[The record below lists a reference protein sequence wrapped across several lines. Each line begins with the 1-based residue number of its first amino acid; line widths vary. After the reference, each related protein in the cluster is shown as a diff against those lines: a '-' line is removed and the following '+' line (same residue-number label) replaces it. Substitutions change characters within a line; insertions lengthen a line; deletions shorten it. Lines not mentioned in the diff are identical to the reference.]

1 MVTERET
8 GVEECVAQAWAFL
21 AQSDEEFASGD
32 TRQGAEKLYGAASQ
46 VVIAAAKQRGWQHR
60 SHRANKNTVTRLSD
74 EYGDPFIAAGFITA
88 EKFHVHFFHEN
99 MEDYEIGCR
108 STSRSSLLGADD
120 GLDRGIR
127 GGGIAGMCRFFSS
140 RFW

>member
-1 MVTERET
+1 MITERET

-21 AQSDEEFASGD
+21 AQSDAEFASGD

-60 SHRANKNTVTRLSD
+60 SHRASKNAVTRLSD
-74 EYGDPFIAAGFITA
+74 EYGDPFIAAGFGIA

-99 MEDYEIGCR
+99 LEDYEIA
-108 STSRSSLLGADD
+108 ADRPIVHRYLERMTALIEEYEV
-120 GLDRGIR
+120 GE
-127 GGGIAGMCRFFSS
+127 
-140 RFW
+140 

>member
-32 TRQGAEKLYGAASQ
+32 TRQGAEKLYGASSQ

-60 SHRANKNTVTRLSD
+60 SHRANKNAVTRLSD
-74 EYGDPFIAAGFITA
+74 EYGDPFIAAGFGIA

-99 MEDYEIGCR
+99 MEDYE
-108 STSRSSLLGADD
+108 LVADRPLVHRYVERMTALIEEYEV
-120 GLDRGIR
+120 GE
-127 GGGIAGMCRFFSS
+127 
-140 RFW
+140 

>member
-1 MVTERET
+1 MITERET

-46 VVIAAAKQRGWQHR
+46 VVIAAAKQRGWQYR
-60 SHRANKNTVTRLSD
+60 SHRANKNTVTRLSY

-99 MEDYEIGCR
+99 MEDYE
-108 STSRSSLLGADD
+108 LVADRPLVHRYVERMTALIKEYEV
-120 GLDRGIR
+120 GK
-127 GGGIAGMCRFFSS
+127 
-140 RFW
+140 